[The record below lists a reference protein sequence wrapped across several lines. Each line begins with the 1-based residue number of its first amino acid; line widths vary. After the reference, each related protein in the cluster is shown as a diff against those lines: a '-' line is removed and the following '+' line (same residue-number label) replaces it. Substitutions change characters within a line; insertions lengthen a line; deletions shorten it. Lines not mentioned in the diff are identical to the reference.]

1 MKESCIDVVSRSA
14 MTADATPVVLSS
26 TERFRFRFM
35 PMLVD
40 NQNNPEQSVRGKLLL
55 ERKPKNEKYFP
66 TDSVAPCEKVTR
78 GSAKNGDW
86 VEIELHSEETYNL
99 FMGLKK
105 LYDLSGCMNG
115 IPFGSARFAQ
125 IDSSFSSFL
134 EVIQNDPSAAR
145 MIGEPQNFELI
156 KILLQLITQTSS
168 HESLKNSLSSLANE
182 NLQALTT
189 SASLEGLKRVETLMR
204 ENLDN
209 GKEEFWQQKVFNE
222 NQWVLA
228 QIFSC
233 PCTIYAQK
241 AFVGGKSLDN
251 KGGNVCD
258 FIYRNKMTQNVALI
272 EIKTPCTEIVGKPY
286 RETYSMSLDM
296 SGAVNQVLNYR
307 DELQKNFSTLT
318 RDLEEADTVR
328 AFSPKCVVVIG
339 KISTLNAK
347 QQKAFELYRNSFNNL
362 TIITF
367 DELHQKICDLMSV
380 FKEDSPRPVDSL
392 MDEFSIIDEDYPI

>member
-55 ERKPKNEKYFP
+55 ERKSKNEKYFP

-189 SASLEGLKRVETLMR
+189 SASLEGLKRVEALMR
-204 ENLDN
+204 ENLDH

-347 QQKAFELYRNSFNNL
+347 QQKAFELYRSSFNNL

>member
-55 ERKPKNEKYFP
+55 ERKSKNEKYFP

-189 SASLEGLKRVETLMR
+189 SASLEGLKRVEALMR

-272 EIKTPCTEIVGKPY
+272 EIKTPCTAIVGKPY

>member
-55 ERKPKNEKYFP
+55 ERKSKNEKYFP

-189 SASLEGLKRVETLMR
+189 SASLEGLKRVEALMR

-347 QQKAFELYRNSFNNL
+347 QQKAFELYRSSFNNL

-367 DELHQKICDLMSV
+367 DELHQKICDFMSV

>member
-189 SASLEGLKRVETLMR
+189 SASLEGLKRVEALMR

-307 DELQKNFSTLT
+307 DELQKNFCTLT
-318 RDLEEADTVR
+318 RDLEGADTVR

-380 FKEDSPRPVDSL
+380 FKEDSPRPVDPL

>member
-1 MKESCIDVVSRSA
+1 MNDSCIDVVSRSA

-26 TERFRFRFM
+26 TERFRFQFM

-189 SASLEGLKRVETLMR
+189 SASLEGLKRVEALMR

-318 RDLEEADTVR
+318 RDLEEVETVR

-380 FKEDSPRPVDSL
+380 FKEDTPRPVDPL
-392 MDEFSIIDEDYPI
+392 MDEFSIIDEDYPL

>member
-189 SASLEGLKRVETLMR
+189 SASLEGLKRVEALMR

-318 RDLEEADTVR
+318 RDLKEADTVR

-380 FKEDSPRPVDSL
+380 FKEDTPRPVDSL

>member
-55 ERKPKNEKYFP
+55 ERKSKNEKYFP

-189 SASLEGLKRVETLMR
+189 SASLEGLKRVEALMR

-347 QQKAFELYRNSFNNL
+347 QQKAFELYRSSFNNL

-380 FKEDSPRPVDSL
+380 FKEDSPRSVDSL

>member
-189 SASLEGLKRVETLMR
+189 SASLEGLKRVEALMR

-318 RDLEEADTVR
+318 RDLEGADTVR
-328 AFSPKCVVVIG
+328 AFSPKYVVVIG

>member
-99 FMGLKK
+99 FIGLKK

-189 SASLEGLKRVETLMR
+189 SASLEGLKRVEALMR

-296 SGAVNQVLNYR
+296 SDAVNQVLNYR

>member
-99 FMGLKK
+99 FIGLKK

-156 KILLQLITQTSS
+156 KTLLQLITQTSS

-189 SASLEGLKRVETLMR
+189 SASLEGLKRVEALMR

>member
-189 SASLEGLKRVETLMR
+189 SASLEGLKRVEALMR

-318 RDLEEADTVR
+318 RDLEGADTVR

-380 FKEDSPRPVDSL
+380 FKEDSLDL
-392 MDEFSIIDEDYPI
+392 LIH

>member
-189 SASLEGLKRVETLMR
+189 SASLEGLKRVEALMR

-367 DELHQKICDLMSV
+367 DELHQKIYDLMSV
-380 FKEDSPRPVDSL
+380 FKEDTPRPVDSL

>member
-55 ERKPKNEKYFP
+55 ERKSKNEKYFP

-189 SASLEGLKRVETLMR
+189 SASLEGLKRVEALMR

>member
-1 MKESCIDVVSRSA
+1 MNESQKMRS
-14 MTADATPVVLSS
+14 TFLPIV
-26 TERFRFRFM
+26 
-35 PMLVD
+35 
-40 NQNNPEQSVRGKLLL
+40 LLL
-55 ERKPKNEKYFP
+55 VK
-66 TDSVAPCEKVTR
+66 KVTR

-189 SASLEGLKRVETLMR
+189 SASLEGLKRVEALMR

-228 QIFSC
+228 QIFFLSMYNI
-233 PCTIYAQK
+233 CT
-241 AFVGGKSLDN
+241 
-251 KGGNVCD
+251 KGFCRWKV
-258 FIYRNKMTQNVALI
+258 T
-272 EIKTPCTEIVGKPY
+272 
-286 RETYSMSLDM
+286 
-296 SGAVNQVLNYR
+296 
-307 DELQKNFSTLT
+307 
-318 RDLEEADTVR
+318 
-328 AFSPKCVVVIG
+328 
-339 KISTLNAK
+339 
-347 QQKAFELYRNSFNNL
+347 
-362 TIITF
+362 
-367 DELHQKICDLMSV
+367 
-380 FKEDSPRPVDSL
+380 
-392 MDEFSIIDEDYPI
+392 

>member
-55 ERKPKNEKYFP
+55 ERKSKNEKYFP

-86 VEIELHSEETYNL
+86 VEIE
-99 FMGLKK
+99 
-105 LYDLSGCMNG
+105 
-115 IPFGSARFAQ
+115 P
-125 IDSSFSSFL
+125 
-134 EVIQNDPSAAR
+134 
-145 MIGEPQNFELI
+145 
-156 KILLQLITQTSS
+156 
-168 HESLKNSLSSLANE
+168 
-182 NLQALTT
+182 
-189 SASLEGLKRVETLMR
+189 
-204 ENLDN
+204 
-209 GKEEFWQQKVFNE
+209 
-222 NQWVLA
+222 
-228 QIFSC
+228 
-233 PCTIYAQK
+233 
-241 AFVGGKSLDN
+241 
-251 KGGNVCD
+251 
-258 FIYRNKMTQNVALI
+258 
-272 EIKTPCTEIVGKPY
+272 
-286 RETYSMSLDM
+286 
-296 SGAVNQVLNYR
+296 
-307 DELQKNFSTLT
+307 

-347 QQKAFELYRNSFNNL
+347 QQKAFELYRSSFNNL

>member
-55 ERKPKNEKYFP
+55 ERKSKNEKYFP

-189 SASLEGLKRVETLMR
+189 SASLEGLKRVEALMR

-233 PCTIYAQK
+233 LCTIYAQK

-347 QQKAFELYRNSFNNL
+347 QQKAFELYRSSFNNL

>member
-99 FMGLKK
+99 FIGLKK

-189 SASLEGLKRVETLMR
+189 SASLEGLKRVEALMR

-296 SGAVNQVLNYR
+296 SGAINQVLNYR

>member
-189 SASLEGLKRVETLMR
+189 SASLEGLKRVEALMR

-307 DELQKNFSTLT
+307 DELQKNVSTLT

>member
-55 ERKPKNEKYFP
+55 ERKSKNEKYFP

-189 SASLEGLKRVETLMR
+189 SASLEGLKRVEALMR

-233 PCTIYAQK
+233 PCTVYAQK

-347 QQKAFELYRNSFNNL
+347 QQKAFELYRSSFNNL

-392 MDEFSIIDEDYPI
+392 MDDFSIIDEDYPI

>member
-189 SASLEGLKRVETLMR
+189 SASLEGLKRVEALMR

-296 SGAVNQVLNYR
+296 SGAVDQVLNYR
-307 DELQKNFSTLT
+307 DELQKNFSTLI

>member
-55 ERKPKNEKYFP
+55 ERKSKNEKYFP

-189 SASLEGLKRVETLMR
+189 SASLEGLKRVEALMR

-233 PCTIYAQK
+233 PCTIYTQK

-347 QQKAFELYRNSFNNL
+347 QQKAFELYRSSFNNL

>member
-55 ERKPKNEKYFP
+55 ERKSKNEKYFP

-168 HESLKNSLSSLANE
+168 HESLKNSISSLANE

-189 SASLEGLKRVETLMR
+189 SASLEGLKRVEALMR

-347 QQKAFELYRNSFNNL
+347 QQKAFELYRSSFNNL

>member
-55 ERKPKNEKYFP
+55 ERKLKNEKYFP

-86 VEIELHSEETYNL
+86 VEIELHSGETYNL

-189 SASLEGLKRVETLMR
+189 SASLEGLKRVEALMR

-241 AFVGGKSLDN
+241 AFVGGKLLDN

-347 QQKAFELYRNSFNNL
+347 QQKAFELCCRIL
-362 TIITF
+362 
-367 DELHQKICDLMSV
+367 
-380 FKEDSPRPVDSL
+380 
-392 MDEFSIIDEDYPI
+392 FSGRTR

>member
-55 ERKPKNEKYFP
+55 ERKSKNEKYFP

-189 SASLEGLKRVETLMR
+189 SASLEGLKRVEALMR

-251 KGGNVCD
+251 KAGNVCD

-347 QQKAFELYRNSFNNL
+347 QQKAFELYRSSFNNL

>member
-189 SASLEGLKRVETLMR
+189 SASLEGLKRVEALMR

-318 RDLEEADTVR
+318 RDLKEDDTVR

-380 FKEDSPRPVDSL
+380 FKEDTPRPVDSL

>member
-189 SASLEGLKRVETLMR
+189 SASLEGLKRVEALMR

-307 DELQKNFSTLT
+307 DELQKNFRTLT
-318 RDLEEADTVR
+318 RDLEGADTVR

-380 FKEDSPRPVDSL
+380 FKEDSPRPVDPL

>member
-14 MTADATPVVLSS
+14 MTADATPLVLSS

-55 ERKPKNEKYFP
+55 ERKSKNEKYFP

-189 SASLEGLKRVETLMR
+189 SASLEGLKRVEALMR

-347 QQKAFELYRNSFNNL
+347 QQKAFELYRSSFNNL

>member
-1 MKESCIDVVSRSA
+1 MKESCIDVVSSA

-26 TERFRFRFM
+26 TERVRFRVM

-55 ERKPKNEKYFP
+55 ERKSKNEKYFP

-189 SASLEGLKRVETLMR
+189 SASLEGLKRVEALMR

-347 QQKAFELYRNSFNNL
+347 QQKAFELYRSSFNNL

>member
-86 VEIELHSEETYNL
+86 VEIELHSGETYNL

-189 SASLEGLKRVETLMR
+189 SASLEGLKRVEALMR